1 MSKDVQTD
9 PLKLMSIIA
18 GLELFKNLQPSDREV
33 IQEKVGDIK
42 RFSEGEI
49 IVKEGAHDPEFYVV
63 LEGTAKVQRKG
74 HLVNKI
80 SKGDFI
86 GEVAF
91 ICKEPRSATVTA
103 TSEVELLPLNVMDM
117 RRLSAER
124 REPIKDK
131 IIEGLVKRING
142 LNKATINLENIIKQL
157 KNDKKE

>member
-49 IVKEGAHDPEFYVV
+49 IVKEDAHDPEFYVV

-91 ICKEPRSATVTA
+91 ICKERRSATVTA

-117 RRLSAER
+117 RRLSAEI

>member
-33 IQEKVGDIK
+33 IQKKVGDIK

-49 IVKEGAHDPEFYVV
+49 IVKEGAHDPEFYIV
-63 LEGTAKVQRKG
+63 LEGTADVFRGGK
-74 HLVNKI
+74 LVNKMK
-80 SKGDFI
+80 KGGFI
-86 GEVAF
+86 GEVAY
-91 ICKEPRSATVTA
+91 ICHEPRSATVTA
-103 TSEVELLPLNVMDM
+103 TSQVKLLPLNVMDM
-117 RRLSAER
+117 RRFSPEI